1 MEAIICISF
10 MMLLSSVACFCFI
23 QGVFR
28 NMKKEKKILRASWR
42 ERLYFLLHG
51 RIPNYA
57 MRANNDIS
65 LAWLNILNDPKSEIK
80 YFREMPDNEKKII
93 RRFLCTNRISN
104 RKEQVEAFESHFERK
119 YAGDWNCSGGLD
131 QCPPDY
137 L

>member
-10 MMLLSSVACFCFI
+10 MMLLSSVAGYCFI
-23 QGVFR
+23 QGVLR

-42 ERLYFLLHG
+42 ERLYFVLHG

-80 YFREMPDNEKKII
+80 YFREMPDNEKKVI
-93 RRFLCTNRISN
+93 RHFLCTNRISN

-119 YAGDWNCSGGLD
+119 YAGDWNYHGGLD

>member
-42 ERLYFLLHG
+42 ERLYFLFHG

-80 YFREMPDNEKKII
+80 YFQNMPDNEKKVI
-93 RRFLCTNRISN
+93 RHFLCTNRISN

-119 YAGDWNCSGGLD
+119 YAGDWNYHGGLD

>member
-10 MMLLSSVACFCFI
+10 MMLLSSVAGYCFI
-23 QGVFR
+23 QGVLR

-80 YFREMPDNEKKII
+80 YFQNMPDNEKKVI
-93 RRFLCTNRISN
+93 RHFLCTNRISN

-119 YAGDWNCSGGLD
+119 YAGDWNYHGGLD

>member
-80 YFREMPDNEKKII
+80 YFREMPDDEKKVI

-119 YAGDWNCSGGLD
+119 YAGDWNYHGGLD
-131 QCPPDY
+131 QYPPDY

>member
-10 MMLLSSVACFCFI
+10 MMLLSSVAGYCFI
-23 QGVFR
+23 QGVLR
-28 NMKKEKKILRASWR
+28 NIKKEKKILRASWR

-65 LAWLNILNDPKSEIK
+65 LAWLNILNDPKSEIR
-80 YFREMPDNEKKII
+80 YFREMPDDEKKVI

-119 YAGDWNCSGGLD
+119 YAGDWNYSGGLD

>member
-10 MMLLSSVACFCFI
+10 MILLSSVAGYCFI
-23 QGVFR
+23 QGVLR

-80 YFREMPDNEKKII
+80 YFREMPDDEKKVI

-104 RKEQVEAFESHFERK
+104 RKEQVEVFESHFERK
-119 YAGDWNCSGGLD
+119 YAGDWNYHGGLD
-131 QCPPDY
+131 QYPPDY

>member
-10 MMLLSSVACFCFI
+10 MMLLSSVAGYCFI
-23 QGVFR
+23 QGVLR

-65 LAWLNILNDPKSEIK
+65 LAWLNILNDPKSEIR
-80 YFREMPDNEKKII
+80 YFREMPDDEKKVI

-119 YAGDWNCSGGLD
+119 YAGDWNYHGGLD

>member
-1 MEAIICISF
+1 
-10 MMLLSSVACFCFI
+10 
-23 QGVFR
+23 
-28 NMKKEKKILRASWR
+28 MKNKKQKKILRASWR
-42 ERLYFLLHG
+42 ERLYFLFHG

-80 YFREMPDNEKKII
+80 YFREMPDNEKKVI
-93 RRFLCTNRISN
+93 RHFLCTNRISN

-119 YAGDWNCSGGLD
+119 YAGDWNYHGGLD
-131 QCPPDY
+131 QYQPDY

>member
-1 MEAIICISF
+1 MANVKS
-10 MMLLSSVACFCFI
+10 
-23 QGVFR
+23 G
-28 NMKKEKKILRASWR
+28 KKKILRASWR

-65 LAWLNILNDPKSEIK
+65 LAWLNILNDPISEIR
-80 YFREMPDNEKKII
+80 YFREMPDDEKKVI

-119 YAGDWNCSGGLD
+119 YAGDWNCHGGLD
-131 QCPPDY
+131 QCQPDY

>member
-1 MEAIICISF
+1 MARE
-10 MMLLSSVACFCFI
+10 V
-23 QGVFR
+23 VFPAPWK
-28 NMKKEKKILRASWR
+28 NT
-42 ERLYFLLHG
+42 

-80 YFREMPDNEKKII
+80 YFREMPDNEKKVI
-93 RRFLCTNRISN
+93 RHFLCTNRISN

-119 YAGDWNCSGGLD
+119 YVGDWNYSGGLD

>member
-10 MMLLSSVACFCFI
+10 MMLLSSVAGYCFI
-23 QGVFR
+23 QGVLR

-80 YFREMPDNEKKII
+80 YFQNMPDNEKKVI

-119 YAGDWNCSGGLD
+119 YAGDWNYHGGLD

>member
-10 MMLLSSVACFCFI
+10 MMLLSSVAGYCFI
-23 QGVFR
+23 QGVLR

-80 YFREMPDNEKKII
+80 YFREMPDNEKKVI
-93 RRFLCTNRISN
+93 RQFLCTNRISN

-119 YAGDWNCSGGLD
+119 YAGDWNYHGGLD